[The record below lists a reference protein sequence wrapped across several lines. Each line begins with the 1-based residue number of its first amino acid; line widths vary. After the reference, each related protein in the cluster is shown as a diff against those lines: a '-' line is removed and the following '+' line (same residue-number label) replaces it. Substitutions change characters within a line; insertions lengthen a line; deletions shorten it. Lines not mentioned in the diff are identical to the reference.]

1 VRADAE
7 AVLMSVDQ
15 LLADG
20 RALAESLMVDQ
31 CAIRRVTGEG
41 SDDDG
46 NVVKTY
52 EPLYTGKCRV
62 QQRAGQAA
70 QADVGEDFSLMLR
83 LEVQLPMTVVG
94 LEVGDEIEVTSSVHD
109 PDLPGRVFLVRDLA
123 HKTHATAR
131 RVGVT
136 ERTS

>member
-1 VRADAE
+1 
-7 AVLMSVDQ
+7 MSVDQ

-20 RALAESLMVDQ
+20 RAFAESLMVDT
-31 CAIRRVTGEG
+31 CSIRRVTGEG

-46 NVVKTY
+46 NVIKTY
-52 EPLYTGKCRV
+52 EPLYAGKCRI
-62 QQRAGQAA
+62 QQHAGQAA
-70 QADVGEDFSLMLR
+70 QADAGEDFQLMLR

-94 LEVGDEIEVTSSVHD
+94 LDVGDEITVTASVHD
-109 PDLPGRVFLVRDLA
+109 PDLPGRVFLIRDLA

-136 ERTS
+136 ERTT